1 MDISLQILNFGIN
14 VHLLYGIIGINVHL
28 LYGIQQCMYVYIYV
42 YNCLPNKKEKEDDTS

>member
-28 LYGIQQCMYVYIYV
+28 LYGIQQCMYVY
-42 YNCLPNKKEKEDDTS
+42 NCLPNKKEKEDDTS